1 MYDLIVLGAGPG
13 GYEAAAHAG
22 EMGKKVA
29 LIEKKYIGGICLNEG
44 CIPTKTLLYSAKVL
58 QACREAEDYGIK
70 TKKPEIDFKQI
81 QKRKSEVVSLLT
93 KGVKSKLK
101 RSSVEVIWGEG
112 SLKAKNAVEVNG
124 KKYEAK
130 NILIATGSRTT
141 VPPIDGMDSP
151 QVLDSTAILELDKIP
166 SSLTIIG
173 AGAIGLEFAC
183 LFNEMGSKVRVIEM
197 LPGIAYQMDT
207 EITSYLRKSLEK
219 NNIVFNLSS
228 RVIKIDKEK
237 VYYKDENGKSKT
249 VQSEIILNATGRQPN
264 LENIGLDNI
273 EILYDAAGIKTDLQG
288 KTSIPGIW
296 ACGDVTGRCLL
307 AHAAT
312 REGIVAVNNMF
323 GRKDVMRYKAIPNVI
338 YTHPEVASAG
348 MTEQMLQKEEI
359 DYQKIIMPMNIS
371 GRFVAENEK
380 EKGYVKVLV
389 GSKYH
394 EILGI
399 HIIGG
404 AASEMIYG
412 AVTFIEM
419 EMRVEDIKE
428 IIFPH
433 PTVSEAIKE
442 TICQIKG
449 GKTV

>member
-13 GYEAAAHAG
+13 GYEAASHAG
-22 EMGKKVA
+22 EMGKRVA

-44 CIPTKTLLYSAKVL
+44 CIPVKTLLYSTKVL
-58 QACREAEDYGIK
+58 KECRESEDYGIK
-70 TKKPEIDFKQI
+70 TKKPEIDFKKI
-81 QKRKSEVVSLLT
+81 RKRKIEVVSMLT
-93 KGVKSKLK
+93 KGVEGKLK
-101 RSSVEVIWGEG
+101 RSGVEVIWGEG
-112 SLKAKNAVEVNG
+112 SLKNKNTVEVNG
-124 KKYEAK
+124 KKYEGK
-130 NILIATGSRTT
+130 NILIATGSRPA

-151 QVLDSTAILELDKIP
+151 HVLDSKAILELDEIP

-197 LPGIAYQMDT
+197 LGNIACQMDT
-207 EITSYLRKSLEK
+207 EITSHLRTSLEEE
-219 NNIVFNLSS
+219 NIAFDLSS
-228 RVIKIDKEK
+228 RVIKIDKDK
-237 VYYKDENGKSKT
+237 VNYNDGSGENKT
-249 VQSEIILNATGRQPN
+249 VQSEIILNATGRRPN

-273 EILYDAAGIKTDLQG
+273 EIFYGAAGIKTDLQG
-288 KTSIPGIW
+288 KTSVPGVW

-323 GRKDVMRYKAIPNVI
+323 GIKDVMRYEAIPNVI

-359 DYQKIIMPMNIS
+359 DYQKIIMSMNIS

-380 EKGYVKVLV
+380 EKGYVKVLA
-389 GSKYH
+389 GSEHH

-399 HIIGG
+399 HMIGG

-442 TICQIKG
+442 AICKIK
-449 GKTV
+449 

>member
-22 EMGKKVA
+22 EMGKNVA

-58 QACREAEDYGIK
+58 QACREAGDYGIK

-81 QKRKSEVVSLLT
+81 QKRKSEVVSLLI
-93 KGVKSKLK
+93 KGVEGKLK
-101 RSSVEVIWGEG
+101 RSGVEVIWGEG
-112 SLKAKNAVEVNG
+112 SLKAKNTVEVNG

-130 NILIATGSRTT
+130 NILIATGSRPA
-141 VPPIDGMDSP
+141 VPPIDGIGSP
-151 QVLDSTAILELDKIP
+151 QVLDSTAALKLDKIP
-166 SSLTIIG
+166 SSLTVIG

-183 LFNEMGSKVRVIEM
+183 LFNKMGSKVRVIEM
-197 LPGIAYQMDT
+197 LPDIAYQMDT
-207 EITSYLRKSLEK
+207 EITSFLRKSLEEK
-219 NNIVFNLSS
+219 NIVFDLSS
-228 RVIKIDKEK
+228 RVIKIDGKK
-237 VYYKDENGKSKT
+237 VNYSDESGKGKT
-249 VQSEIILNATGRQPN
+249 VQSEIILNATGRKPN
-264 LENIGLDNI
+264 LENIGLDSI
-273 EILYDAAGIKTDLQG
+273 EIFYDDTGIKTDLQG
-288 KTSIPGIW
+288 KTSVPGIW

-323 GRKDVMRYKAIPNVI
+323 GIKDVMRYEAIPNVI

-348 MTEQMLQKEEI
+348 FTEQMLQQEEI
-359 DYQKIIMPMNIS
+359 DYQKILMPMNIS

-380 EKGYVKVLV
+380 EKGYVKVLI
-389 GSKYH
+389 GSEHH

-412 AVTFIEM
+412 AATFIEM

-442 TICQIKG
+442 AIYQIK
-449 GKTV
+449 

>member
-22 EMGKKVA
+22 EVGKKVA
-29 LIEKKYIGGICLNEG
+29 LIEKKYIGGICMNEG

-58 QACREAEDYGIK
+58 QACREAENYGIK
-70 TKKPEIDFKQI
+70 TKKPEIDYRQI

-93 KGVKSKLK
+93 KGVKGKLK
-101 RSSVEVIWGEG
+101 RSGVEVIWGEG
-112 SLKAKNAVEVNG
+112 SLKAKNTVEVNG

-130 NILIATGSRTT
+130 NILIATGSRPA
-141 VPPIDGMDSP
+141 VPPIDGIDSP
-151 QVLDSTAILELDKIP
+151 QVLDSKAILELDKIP

-197 LPGIAYQMDT
+197 LSNIAYQMDT

-219 NNIVFNLSS
+219 KGIVFDLSS
-228 RVIKIDKEK
+228 RVVKIDKK
-237 VYYKDENGKSKT
+237 KITYTDESGKSKT

-264 LENIGLDNI
+264 LENIGLDDI
-273 EILYDAAGIKTDLQG
+273 GILYDAIGIKTDLQG
-288 KTSIPGIW
+288 KTSVPGVW
-296 ACGDVTGRCLL
+296 ACGDVTGRLLL

-323 GRKDVMRYKAIPNVI
+323 GEKDIMRYKAIPNVI
-338 YTHPEVASAG
+338 YTHPEVASVG
-348 MTEQMLQKEEI
+348 MTEQMLQQEEI
-359 DYQKIIMPMNIS
+359 DYQKILLPMNIS
-371 GRFVAENEK
+371 GRFVVENEK
-380 EKGYVKVLV
+380 KQGYVKVLA
-389 GSKYH
+389 GSEYH
-394 EILGI
+394 EVLGV

-404 AASEMIYG
+404 IASEMIYG
-412 AVTFIEM
+412 TAAFIET

-428 IIFPH
+428 IVFPH

-442 TICQIKG
+442 AICQIK
-449 GKTV
+449 

>member
-29 LIEKKYIGGICLNEG
+29 LIEKKHVGGICLNEG

-58 QACREAEDYGIK
+58 KICREAKDYGIK
-70 TKKPEIDFKQI
+70 IKKPEIDYKKVQE
-81 QKRKSEVVSLLT
+81 RKNEVVSLLR
-93 KGVKSKLK
+93 KGVEGKLK
-101 RSSVEVIWGEG
+101 RSGVEIVWGEG
-112 SLKAKNAVEVNG
+112 HFIAKNVIAVSNS
-124 KKYEAK
+124 KYEAK
-130 NILIATGSRTT
+130 NILIATGSRPA
-141 VPPIDGMDSP
+141 VPSIDGINSSH
-151 QVLDSTAILELDKIP
+151 VLDSTAILKLDKIP
-166 SSLTIIG
+166 ESLIIIG

-183 LFNEMGSKVRVIEM
+183 LFNEFGSKVRVIEM
-197 LPGIAYQMDT
+197 LPDIAYQMDT
-207 EITSYLRKSLEK
+207 EIISFLRKSLEEK
-219 NNIVFNLSS
+219 NIVFNLSS
-228 RVIKIDKEK
+228 RVIKIDKKK
-237 VYYKDENGKSKT
+237 VSYKDEGGKSKT
-249 VQSEIILNATGRQPN
+249 VESEIVLNATGRQPN
-264 LENIGLDNI
+264 LENIGLDEVGVFYNS
-273 EILYDAAGIKTDLQG
+273 EGIKTDLQG
-288 KTSIPGIW
+288 KTSVPGIW
-296 ACGDVTGRCLL
+296 ACGDVTGRALL

-323 GRKDVMRYKAIPNVI
+323 GKKDIMHYRAIPNVI

-348 MTEQMLQKEEI
+348 MTEQMLQQDEI
-359 DYQKIIMPMNIS
+359 DYQKNLLPMNIS

-380 EKGYVKVLV
+380 EKGCIKVLV
-389 GSKYH
+389 GSEYH

-404 AASEMIYG
+404 SAGEMIYG
-412 AVTFIEM
+412 VATFIEM

-442 TICQIKG
+442 AICQIK
-449 GKTV
+449 